1 MPLTDV
7 DCQTCSRKLG
17 YRVRKLQL
25 FFNLSKSPRG
35 IAPEV
40 IACPSC
46 DRIWEDIHIA
56 ALKLEPMGGHAG
68 GGGGGGGMGGGG
80 GGGGGGGQGRNGPFN
95 APSTS
100 TSMSAAGRGTGAVT
114 LPGRAPVRH
123 QEYPIPTDQGGRSGY
138 PIETSDYS
146 AAATGVNLQNG
157 PRAGGRGSSG
167 GRSGG
172 GAGRGGYNTASSDE
186 NAPVCECGVKT
197 ISVVTVKDGPNKG
210 RPFYKCA
217 KPR

>member
-35 IAPEV
+35 IPPEV

-56 ALKLEPMGGHAG
+56 ALKLEPMGGYAG
-68 GGGGGGGMGGGG
+68 GNAGGGMGGGG
-80 GGGGGGGQGRNGPFN
+80 GGGGHGRNGAFFTP
-95 APSTS
+95 S
-100 TSMSAAGRGTGAVT
+100 TSMSAVAAGRGSGTF
-114 LPGRAPVRH
+114 PGRAPVRH
-123 QEYPIPTDQGGRSGY
+123 QEYPLPNDQGGRSGY

-157 PRAGGRGSSG
+157 PRAGGRGSGSG
-167 GRSGG
+167 GAKAGG
-172 GAGRGGYNTASSDE
+172 GGGGGRGGYNTASSDE
-186 NAPVCECGVKT
+186 NAPVCECGAKT
-197 ISVVTVKDGPNKG
+197 VSVLTVKDGPNKG
-210 RPFYKCA
+210 RHFYRCA